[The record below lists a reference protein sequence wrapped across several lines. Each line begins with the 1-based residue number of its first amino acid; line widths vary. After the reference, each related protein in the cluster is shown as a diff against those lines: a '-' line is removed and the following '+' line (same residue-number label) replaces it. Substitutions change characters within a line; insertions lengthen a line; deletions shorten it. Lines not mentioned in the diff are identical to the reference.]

1 MIFGAKCEKPR
12 ALSVFVSFLVLVL
25 RQREVQLNLDVGGV
39 GRQAEGRGSQTR
51 QVEEDPGARRPS
63 KRHSRGSVR
72 HCGEMHVPQPSS
84 ADGSVALTT
93 STVLCNHRH
102 CDLVFLI
109 VANRNSVPIKLQVPI
124 LPSPSPSLRRP
135 ASVNARSPG
144 VPGKRTHT
152 RRRLLAS
159 GAYCPRGS
167 PTRGG
172 CRHAVP
178 FYPMILCCTERPH
191 LSFRSPAD
199 GHLASF
205 HHVAGHLE

>member
-1 MIFGAKCEKPR
+1 MLAAWGSRPRGAVLKPGSWR
-12 ALSVFVSFLVLVL
+12 
-25 RQREVQLNLDVGGV
+25 RTPERGV
-39 GRQAEGRGSQTR
+39 
-51 QVEEDPGARRPS
+51 PS
-63 KRHSRGSVR
+63 KRHSCGSVR

-102 CDLVFLI
+102 CDLVFFI

-167 PTRGG
+167 PVPGRVSP
-172 CRHAVP
+172 RHSFLPNDTLLHREATSVFP
-178 FYPMILCCTERPH
+178 FTSRWTSGFFPPC
-191 LSFRSPAD
+191 
-199 GHLASF
+199 
-205 HHVAGHLE
+205 GHLE

>member
-1 MIFGAKCEKPR
+1 MLA
-12 ALSVFVSFLVLVL
+12 AW
-25 RQREVQLNLDVGGV
+25 
-39 GRQAEGRGSQTR
+39 
-51 QVEEDPGARRPS
+51 GARPRGAVLKPGRWRRTPERGVPS

-84 ADGSVALTT
+84 GDSSVALTT
-93 STVLCNHRH
+93 STVLCNHCH

-152 RRRLLAS
+152 QASSRVWRVLSSRFPHAWRVSPRHSFLPNDTLLHREATSVFPFTSRWTS
-159 GAYCPRGS
+159 GFFPPCG
-167 PTRGG
+167 
-172 CRHAVP
+172 
-178 FYPMILCCTERPH
+178 RP
-191 LSFRSPAD
+191 P
-199 GHLASF
+199 
-205 HHVAGHLE
+205 

>member
-1 MIFGAKCEKPR
+1 MLA
-12 ALSVFVSFLVLVL
+12 AW
-25 RQREVQLNLDVGGV
+25 
-39 GRQAEGRGSQTR
+39 
-51 QVEEDPGARRPS
+51 GARPRGAVLKPGRWRRTPERGVPS

-72 HCGEMHVPQPSS
+72 HCGEMYVPQPSS

-93 STVLCNHRH
+93 STVLCNHRY

-172 CRHAVP
+172 CRHAIP